1 MKNNKIKINMLSMA
15 DSVDGQG
22 VGSAYL
28 ELIKLLNEDGKD
40 DFEIFLNKGLNYDII
55 HAHTVEPRNYLKLKF
70 SKNPTVAYVHFL
82 PDTLDGSIKLPKLIF
97 KIFKK
102 YVIKFYKSADHLVVV
117 NPIFKKDLVKAGLDE
132 NKITYIP
139 NFVSKE
145 MFFKKNKKEIKNI
158 RKNYGINEKDFVVL
172 GAGQVQ
178 NRKGV
183 LDFAEVAKKLPDIT
197 FVWAG
202 GFSFGAITDGHN
214 ELKKLMD
221 NPPKNVKFLGIIPRS
236 DMNDLFNASDLLF
249 VPSYNELFPM
259 TILEACSTDKPILI
273 RNLELYEDIL
283 FKKYLKANNNEEFAR
298 IIKKLSENKEL
309 YEEQVENAKY
319 ISNFYSKDNVY
330 KLWKEFYTSIIKE
343 KNNL

>member
-1 MKNNKIKINMLSMA
+1 MEKKKIKINMLSMA

-28 ELIKLLNEDGKD
+28 ELMKLLQEDGKE
-40 DFEIFLNKGLNYDII
+40 DFEIYLNKGTNFDII
-55 HAHTVEPRNYLKLKF
+55 HAHTIEPRNYFKLKF

-82 PDTLDGSIKLPKLIF
+82 PDTLDGSIKLPKFIF

-102 YVIKFYKSADHLVVV
+102 YVISFYKSADYLVVV
-117 NPIFKKDLVKAGLDE
+117 NPIFKKDMIKAGLDV

-145 MFFKKNKKEIKNI
+145 KFFPKKKNEIAKI
-158 RKNYGINEKDFVVL
+158 RKKYQLKEDGFVVL

-183 LDFAEVAKKLPDIT
+183 LDFIEVAKTLPDIT
-197 FVWAG
+197 FIWAG
-202 GFSFGAITDGHN
+202 GFSFGKITDGHR
-214 ELKKLMD
+214 ELKQVMD
-221 NPPKNVKFLGIIPRS
+221 HPPKNVKFLGIIPRE
-236 DMNDLFNASDLLF
+236 DMNDLYNAADLLF

-259 TILEACSTDKPILI
+259 TILEAVNTDTPILL

-283 FKKYLKANNNEEFAR
+283 FKKYLQADNNQKFAQL
-298 IIKKLSENKEL
+298 IKKLKEDKKL
-309 YEEQVENAKY
+309 YQQQIENAKY
-319 ISNFYSKDNVY
+319 IANFYSKEHVY
-330 KLWKEFYTSIIKE
+330 QMWKEFYQSILSNK
-343 KNNL
+343 KK